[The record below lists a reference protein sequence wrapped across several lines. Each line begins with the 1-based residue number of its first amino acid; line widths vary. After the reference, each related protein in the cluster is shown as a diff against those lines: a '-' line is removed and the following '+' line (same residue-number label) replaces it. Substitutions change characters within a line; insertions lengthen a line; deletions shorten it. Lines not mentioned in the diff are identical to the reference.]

1 MVDCDL
7 GSQSNAEL
15 LFPKNSADLGIN
27 LKGGTMKRFEQMRSS
42 LVPLRF
48 RNRRHHQ
55 KFGLEDF
62 WIDDCKG
69 ESYVTMSKVG
79 VLNEHVG
86 TAAAAAHVAAAAGFH
101 NPSGKM
107 ITKWEVSEVCAWLNS
122 AGFGDMS
129 PIFQKHQISGPVLP
143 KLNDAVLREM
153 GVEIVGRRVLLMNEI
168 CKVQAMAR
176 AEWRNHVVW
185 ANPQYRE
192 GPCNGTLPFGFPFS
206 CDSCVGLP
214 NMYTLTN
221 SKLNITRA
229 EKNLNTPCTGFCGF
243 TIHSDNIDLSDVTDV
258 DVRAATAAFGDPTGV
273 LVVSTRQG
281 NCYLLQLRSSECQ
294 KTSMLLT
301 NAKEEAA
308 ALSSAQAM
316 SMMR

>member
-1 MVDCDL
+1 
-7 GSQSNAEL
+7 
-15 LFPKNSADLGIN
+15 
-27 LKGGTMKRFEQMRSS
+27 MKRFGQCGI
-42 LVPLRF
+42 PLF
-48 RNRRHHQ
+48 PSGSETAAATRNLAW
-55 KFGLEDF
+55 KI

-122 AGFGDMS
+122 AGFGEMA

-153 GVEIVGRRVLLMNEI
+153 GVDIVGRRVLLMNEV
-168 CKVQAMAR
+168 CKVQALAR
-176 AEWRNHVVW
+176 SEWRNHVVW

-192 GPCNGTLPFGFPFS
+192 GPCNGTLPYGFPFT

-243 TIHSDNIDLSDVTDV
+243 TIFSDNIDLSDVTDV

-281 NCYLLQLRSSECQ
+281 NCYQLQLRSSECQ

-301 NAKEEAA
+301 NAKEEAVA
-308 ALSSAQAM
+308 MSSAQAM